1 MDGVKVRD
9 VMTPD
14 PLTMEEQSSVRDA
27 AIAMTGADVGPVIVI
42 DKDKNVTGILT
53 DRDIVVRVV
62 ARGLDP
68 ANTSVGDVSSR
79 DLAMVTPDDD
89 TAHAVQIMRSLAIR
103 RLPVLEG
110 TKAAGIVSIGDLA
123 IERDPAS
130 ALAGISGAAP
140 NK

>member
-9 VMTPD
+9 VMTPA
-14 PLTMEEQSSVRDA
+14 PLTMEEQSSVREA
-27 AIAMTGADVGPVIVI
+27 AIAMTGADVGPVLVI
-42 DKDKNVTGILT
+42 DRDKNVKGILT

-68 ANTSVGDVSSR
+68 ADTTIGDVSSR
-79 DLAMVTPDDD
+79 DLAMGTPDDD
-89 TAHAVQIMRSLAIR
+89 VAHASEIMRSLAIR

-130 ALAGISGAAP
+130 VLAGISGAVP

>member
-1 MDGVKVRD
+1 MEGVKVRE

-14 PLTMEEQSSVRDA
+14 PLTMEEKSSVREA
-27 AIAMTGADVGPVIVI
+27 AIAMTGAGVGPVIVI
-42 DKDKNVTGILT
+42 DQNQNVTGILT

-68 ANTSVGDVSSR
+68 SDTNIGDVSSR

-89 TAHAVQIMRSLAIR
+89 LGHAAEIMRSLAVR
-103 RLPVLEG
+103 RLPVLDG
-110 TKAAGIVSIGDLA
+110 TKAAGILSIGDMA

-130 ALAGISGAAP
+130 VLAGISGAVP